1 MRGSEEYDRPF
12 PRLGEMMERL
22 ALDPV
27 AALQSEP
34 AALGAAIQRCQ
45 ACPAD
50 SICGDWLARAAAKI
64 KSAPAFCPN
73 ADAFPALREGQ
84 PPADVGRWL

>member
-1 MRGSEEYDRPF
+1 MDQRNSIVRF
-12 PRLGEMMERL
+12 PDLGEMMERL
-22 ALDPV
+22 ALNPV

-34 AALGAAIQRCQ
+34 AALGTIIQRCQ

-50 SICGDWLARAAAKI
+50 AVCGDWLAAGRRENQGGAGVLPERQIVLTLRAA
-64 KSAPAFCPN
+64 
-73 ADAFPALREGQ
+73 R

>member
-34 AALGAAIQRCQ
+34 AALGTMIQRCQ
-45 ACPAD
+45 GCPAD
-50 SICGDWLARAAAKI
+50 AVCGDWLARAATRI
-64 KSAPAFCPN
+64 KAAPAFCPN
-73 ADAFPALREGQ
+73 ADSLLTLREAR

>member
-27 AALQSEP
+27 AALQAEP
-34 AALGAAIQRCQ
+34 AALGTIIQRCQ

-50 SICGDWLARAAAKI
+50 AVCGDWLARAGARI
-64 KSAPAFCPN
+64 KVAPAFCPN
-73 ADAFPALREGQ
+73 ADSLSTLREAR
-84 PPADVGRWL
+84 PTADVGRWL